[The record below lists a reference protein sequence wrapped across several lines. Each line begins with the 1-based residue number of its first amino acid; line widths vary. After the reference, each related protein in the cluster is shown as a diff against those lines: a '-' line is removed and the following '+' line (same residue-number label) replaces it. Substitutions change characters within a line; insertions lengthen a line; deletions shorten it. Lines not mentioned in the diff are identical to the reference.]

1 MIRVDAY
8 LDDMSP
14 MANST
19 ISFLTG
25 ENDGGKG
32 GETPEENLARECI
45 YFEGVKILGCRVCI
59 WFRILKTR

>member
-1 MIRVDAY
+1 MGGLSRLRRYVIRVDAY
-8 LDDMSP
+8 LDDMSL

-32 GETPEENLARECI
+32 
-45 YFEGVKILGCRVCI
+45 EGHTLWKPRLWKVYLS
-59 WFRILKTR
+59 